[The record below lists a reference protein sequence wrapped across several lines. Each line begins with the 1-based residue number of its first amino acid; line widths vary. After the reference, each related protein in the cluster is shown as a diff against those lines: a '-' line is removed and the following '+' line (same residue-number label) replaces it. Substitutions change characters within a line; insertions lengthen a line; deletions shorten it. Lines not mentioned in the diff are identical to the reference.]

1 MVEIIKKI
9 VKTGYGLGLLSVAEA
24 KKIARELKKK
34 LDLSEE
40 ESMRLAHE
48 LMANSEK
55 ASQEVLAT
63 AGKYFEAAL
72 IKSGAASKG
81 ELKTAKKFL
90 KKRVHRVKK
99 NMKDKVRKELHR
111 LRKKR

>member
-1 MVEIIKKI
+1 MVEIIKKV
-9 VKTGYGLGLLSVAEA
+9 VKTGYGLGLLSLTEA
-24 KKIARELKKK
+24 KKIASHLKKK

-40 ESMRLAHE
+40 ESMKLARE

-55 ASQEVLAT
+55 ASQEVLAA

-81 ELKTAKKFL
+81 EIKTAKKFL
-90 KKRVHRVKK
+90 KKRAHRVK
-99 NMKDKVRKELHR
+99 NHVTDKVRKELHR
-111 LRKKR
+111 LRKK